1 MSEQAP
7 AVAGIAALAVDCA
20 DPPELAGWWSRLLGG
35 EVEVDEDGATLHTP
49 GGLNIDFA
57 RVPDTKTGKNRL
69 HLDLYPTGRDN
80 ALPMDR
86 RIEIVEAKVA
96 ELVGLG
102 ASVERRTREDDP
114 EDPVYF
120 VVMHDPE
127 GNEFC
132 VG

>member
-1 MSEQAP
+1 
-7 AVAGIAALAVDCA
+7 VD
-20 DPPELAGWWSRLLGG
+20 
-35 EVEVDEDGATLHTP
+35 
-49 GGLNIDFA
+49 
-57 RVPDTKTGKNRL
+57 KNRL

-80 ALPMDR
+80 ALPMLQ

-96 ELVGLG
+96 ELVDLG
-102 ASVERRTREDDP
+102 ASVQRRTRHDDP
-114 EDPVYF
+114 HDRVYF